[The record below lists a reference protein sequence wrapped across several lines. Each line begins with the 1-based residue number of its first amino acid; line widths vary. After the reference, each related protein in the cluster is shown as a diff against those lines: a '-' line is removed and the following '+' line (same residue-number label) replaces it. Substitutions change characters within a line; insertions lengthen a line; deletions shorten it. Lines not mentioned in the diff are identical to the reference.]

1 MAKTSPLGIW
11 LMRLTFIAIALI
23 IIFVQLLP
31 LNTTPSRWAPPNL
44 ILMLAF
50 AWSVRRPDFVP
61 ALLITII
68 MLIADFLLQR
78 APGLWAL
85 LTLLACEFLKSRVA
99 PHREITFMTE
109 WSAVAIV
116 VIGITLLNRFILGI
130 MAVEQAHVTLDIIQ
144 IVMNLLAYPVVVA
157 FSKTIL
163 GVRRLSA
170 AEIEA
175 KGGHN

>member
-11 LMRLTFIAIALI
+11 LMRLMFLAMAMT

-31 LNTTPSRWAPPNL
+31 LNTAPSRWAPPNL
-44 ILMLAF
+44 ILVFAL

-61 ALLITII
+61 ATLIVFVV
-68 MLIADFLLQR
+68 LIADFLLQR
-78 APGLWAL
+78 APGLWTL

-109 WSAVAIV
+109 WSAVAVV
-116 VIGITLLNRFILGI
+116 VIGITLLNRLILGI
-130 MAVEQAHVTLDIIQ
+130 VAVEQAHITLDIVQ
-144 IVMNLLAYPVVVA
+144 IIMNLLAYPVVAV
-157 FSKTIL
+157 FSQTVL
-163 GVRRLSA
+163 GVRRLSV

-175 KGGHN
+175 MGGHK